1 MVDNFVVL
9 VIYLQ
14 IMYPLLITVCVV
26 QVRGVIIVM
35 EKLTCMIKI
44 FTSIIWE
51 IIV

>member
-9 VIYLQ
+9 VIYLP
-14 IMYPLLITVCVV
+14 IMYLLLITACVV
-26 QVRGVIIVM
+26 QVCGVIIVM
-35 EKLTCMIKI
+35 EKSTCLIKI

>member
-1 MVDNFVVL
+1 MVDKFVVL
-9 VIYLQ
+9 VIYLP

-26 QVRGVIIVM
+26 QARGVIIVM